1 MTPRLSWVNA
11 IRVDE
16 DPRIGFL
23 HADVARFCDGLSDDL
38 APAQRLRLV
47 AQLRTALSEVTDAA
61 LIAAMAAA
69 ASEGWGLRQI
79 ARAAGMSHEQVRRQ
93 IGPSESA

>member
-1 MTPRLSWVNA
+1 LTPRLSWVNA

-23 HADVARFCDGLSDDL
+23 RADVARFCDGLSDDL
-38 APAQRLRLV
+38 APAQRLV
-47 AQLRTALSEVTDAA
+47 AQLRAALSEVTDAA

-69 ASEGWGLRQI
+69 ASEG
-79 ARAAGMSHEQVRRQ
+79 
-93 IGPSESA
+93 